1 MKFLIKIKPGA
12 KVERVKR
19 LDESHLEVWVKEKPE
34 KGKANERLIKI
45 ISDYFKIPKS
55 SILLVAG
62 FKSREKVVEIVNF
75 DKV

>member
-62 FKSREKVVEIVNF
+62 FKSREKVVKIANF
-75 DKV
+75 DRV

>member
-34 KGKANERLIKI
+34 KRKANERLIKI

-62 FKSREKVVEIVNF
+62 FKSREKVVEIANF